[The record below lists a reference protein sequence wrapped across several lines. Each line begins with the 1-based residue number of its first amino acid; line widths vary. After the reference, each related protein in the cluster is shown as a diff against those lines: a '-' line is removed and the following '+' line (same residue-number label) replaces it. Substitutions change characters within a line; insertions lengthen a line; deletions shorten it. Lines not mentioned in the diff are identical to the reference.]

1 MLMII
6 FLVNRDRCCINW
18 VSWGG
23 FRTLASICIEK
34 HAYNEPFPY
43 IVPPCDRL
51 LCQASCRGHPYS
63 CPLATRKRQR
73 YLPWFCRLA
82 QHLSYHQG
90 IPLKGKM
97 QSLRKPQVDISS
109 KLVSKDQFF
118 RAKAKEQNRR
128 GWGRNRLCRT
138 DQTKI
143 GGCQNLSK
151 YSDLRKTADLGS
163 ADFFPICWCKSGSI
177 LDRPLICL
185 S

>member
-1 MLMII
+1 MIR
-6 FLVNRDRCCINW
+6 FFVNRDRCCINW

-43 IVPPCDRL
+43 IIPPCDRL

-109 KLVSKDQFF
+109 KLVSKDQFLGPKPKNKTEGDEAGTDYAEPTKPKSGAAKIWANIRICEKRQIWDLRTF
-118 RAKAKEQNRR
+118 FPYADAKA
-128 GWGRNRLCRT
+128 
-138 DQTKI
+138 
-143 GGCQNLSK
+143 
-151 YSDLRKTADLGS
+151 AP
-163 ADFFPICWCKSGSI
+163 F
-177 LDRPLICL
+177 
-185 S
+185 